1 MELDLNKL
9 NVLKKI
15 VEDSRKAQQKLV
27 EITNAEVNNL
37 ILGISSKILTEKNNK
52 HLSSLAVKETKFG
65 NIQDKMKKNLY
76 KTTNLL
82 NELVNIPTLK
92 PIHNKKTNISTII
105 KPIGVICGVTPST
118 NPIATSLNYIINS
131 IKCRNSII
139 LCPNPRSYNT
149 VNELVELVKL
159 VFKEKKFS
167 EKLVQIS
174 PKDILRS
181 ELLINLF
188 DLCDKNV
195 VTGSQVAISKVKKY
209 IKPFLVF
216 GTGNVPVIIDDKID
230 INKTTTSI
238 MESKSFDH
246 STSCSSDSVLIIN
259 KKIYKKFLLQFSKV
273 GAYVLNKKEKKD
285 FDNIYFKK
293 GVINTEI
300 IAKKPS
306 KILQLI
312 GINNNEAKVIVYEIT
327 SSENKHYI
335 LDEKILPV
343 IAAVKSPD
351 FNTSINFANSVL
363 VINGKGHSAGIYSKN
378 KKNILEF
385 ASKIPVSRII
395 VNQPHSKSAGG
406 GENNSLNT
414 TLSLG
419 CGAWGNNNLN
429 SNLSYKEFCN
439 ESKIVFK
446 KKRKFKDLNKLI
458 LINKLI
464 K

>member
-1 MELDLNKL
+1 MELDLNKF
-9 NVLKKI
+9 NELKKI
-15 VEDSRKAQQKLV
+15 VEDSRKAQQQLV
-27 EITNAEVNNL
+27 EISNDKVNDL
-37 ILGISSKILTEKNNK
+37 ILEISSRVLTEKNNK

-65 NIQDKMKKNLY
+65 NIEDKMKKNLY

-82 NELVNIPTLK
+82 NELVKISTLK
-92 PIHNKKTNISTII
+92 PIHDKKTNISTIM

-139 LCPNPRSYNT
+139 LCPNPRSYNS
-149 VNELVELVKL
+149 VNELVELVKS
-159 VFKEKKFS
+159 VFKRKNFS

-188 DLCDKNV
+188 DLCDKNI
-195 VTGSQVAISKVKKY
+195 VTGSQVAISKVKKS
-209 IKPFLVF
+209 IKPFLIF
-216 GTGNVPVIIDDKID
+216 GTGNVPVIVDDKID
-230 INKTTTSI
+230 IKKTTSSI
-238 MESKSFDH
+238 IESKSFDH

-259 KKIYKKFLLQFSKV
+259 KNIYRKFLHQFSKS
-273 GAYVLNKKEKKD
+273 GAYVLNEKEKKD

-306 KILQLI
+306 KILELI
-312 GINNNEAKVIVYEIT
+312 GINNNKTKVIVYEINFN
-327 SSENKHYI
+327 ENKHYI

-351 FNTSINFANSVL
+351 LNTSINFANSVL
-363 VINGKGHSAGIYSKN
+363 AINGKGHSAGIYSKD
-378 KKNILEF
+378 KKNILKF

-406 GENNSLNT
+406 GENNYLNT

-429 SNLSYKEFCN
+429 TNLSYREFCN

-446 KKRKFKDLNKLI
+446 KKKKLKQLKQLLLKRKS
-458 LINKLI
+458 
-464 K
+464 